1 MKKMIPSWLI
11 FAILSLL
18 AYGLWGFFPKLG
30 IGYLNP
36 KEFIIY
42 EVIGMA
48 FITLILLLLV
58 GKPTFNTRGVTFA
71 ILTGITGIIGTL
83 FFVTALAK
91 GKASVVVTITS
102 LYPMIVFI
110 LASFILKES
119 ITLKQGI
126 GIVFALIALVFFSI

>member
-18 AYGLWGFFPKLG
+18 AYGLWGFFPKLS
-30 IGYLNP
+30 IGYLNS

-83 FFVTALAK
+83 FFVTALAR
-91 GKASVVVTITS
+91 GKASVVVTMTA
-102 LYPMIVFI
+102 LYPMIVII
-110 LASFILKES
+110 LASLILKEP

-126 GIVFALIALVFFSI
+126 GMVFALTALVFFSI